1 MSRDNEPSTGH
12 ARLLVLRIMGLAL
25 MSGALLLATTL
36 VSAMPCWGV
45 FILIGLLAW
54 PIWLHRTE
62 YRLFHRRLVV
72 AGVMPSGSR
81 LRPMLW
87 KGTFIK
93 AVQTL
98 AALLLAW
105 LLLSLVSQMSAT
117 HGYALLLDALL
128 LALIIQPVTRGLS
141 GPVSAPHRSTVARH
155 WPLILINTAILTGAI
170 MWLDFA
176 IVGTADT
183 RQMAWHQVA
192 VQAFSAVN
200 DNAGCILWGISGGV
214 LAAIEALSW
223 HLSMLIIPDLPDVA
237 AQLAGWTF
245 FLLRAATV
253 AYLFTTLLL
262 GIDIFIERRVQRAGE
277 RAAGSTFSRTFLLTI
292 LLLAAPFYYASV
304 KLGELDPA
312 SLESGVE
319 NTAQWFNPC
328 IPNPAIRTQL
338 QTQLDAD
345 IETTRVQANDAADTA
360 ITQGLDRIFT
370 DIRAGV
376 DGYLDWYF
384 TVLGEY
390 QRLATAFTED
400 TAAAMGK
407 QLEQHLFANSDFNR
421 QLVLLNRHIIQQSAS
436 HFADLPL
443 LLATTVDDAPC
454 ETGPVSLAAF
464 KELDRDKF
472 KASIAASSGIG
483 AGIMTSKV
491 LASKTVA
498 AIAGKISAKASLK
511 GGTALASKALATKG
525 SSSLL
530 SAGAGTALCAPSGPA
545 AILCGITAGTITW
558 LTVDT
563 ILVEIDETLNRED
576 MRAGILQVLAD
587 QQAILAEQ
595 LTQQHYARIAAMAA
609 RLDASVQRSFVP
621 YTDGVEASP

>member
-12 ARLLVLRIMGLAL
+12 ARLLALRIMVLAL

-36 VSAMPCWGV
+36 VSPMPCWGV
-45 FILIGLLAW
+45 FILAGLLAW

-72 AGVMPSGSR
+72 EGVVQSGSR

-105 LLLSLVSQMSAT
+105 LLMTLVSQMSAT
-117 HGYALLLDALL
+117 HGYALVVDALL
-128 LALIIQPVTRGLS
+128 LALIIKPVTRGLS
-141 GPVSAPHRSTVARH
+141 GPVSVQHRSTVARH
-155 WPLILINTAILTGAI
+155 WPLILINTVVLTGI
-170 MWLDFA
+170 IVWLDFA

-183 RQMAWHQVA
+183 RQMAWHQV
-192 VQAFSAVN
+192 VTQAFSATN
-200 DNAGCILWGISGGV
+200 DAAGCILWGISGGV

-223 HLSMLIIPDLPDVA
+223 HLSMLVIPGLPDMA
-237 AQLAGWTF
+237 AQLAGWAF

-262 GIDIFIERRVQRAGE
+262 GIDIYIERRVQRAGD

-312 SLESGVE
+312 SFANSVE
-319 NTAQWFNPC
+319 DTAQRFNPC
-328 IPNPAIRTQL
+328 IPSPAIRTRL
-338 QTQLDAD
+338 QAQLDAD
-345 IETTRVQANDAADTA
+345 IETTRVQANHEADIA

-370 DIRAGV
+370 NIRAGV
-376 DGYLDWYF
+376 DDYLDWYF

-400 TAAAMGK
+400 TAAAMQQ
-407 QLEQHLFANSDFNR
+407 QLEQQLFANSDFDK
-421 QLVLLNRHIIQQSAS
+421 QLVLLNRHIVQLSAS
-436 HFADLPL
+436 HFADLPPV
-443 LLATTVDDAPC
+443 LAATADAAPC
-454 ETGPVSLAAF
+454 ETGPLSLAPF

-472 KASIAASSGIG
+472 KASIAATSGIG
-483 AGIMTSKV
+483 AGIMTSKM

-498 AIAGKISAKASLK
+498 AVAGKITAKASLK
-511 GGTALASKALATKG
+511 GGTALASKTLAKKG
-525 SSSLL
+525 SSALL
-530 SAGAGTALCAPSGPA
+530 SAGVGTALCAPTGPI
-545 AILCGITAGTITW
+545 AILCGITAGTVTW

-563 ILVEIDETLNRED
+563 ILVEVDETFNRED

-587 QQAILAEQ
+587 QQAILAGQ
-595 LTQQHYARIAAMAA
+595 LTQQHYARIDDMAA
-609 RLDASVQRSFVP
+609 RLDATVQRSFIP
-621 YTDGVEASP
+621 YTDGIEHQ

>member
-1 MSRDNEPSTGH
+1 MSLNNEPPTGH
-12 ARLLVLRIMGLAL
+12 LRLLALRIMVLPL

-36 VSAMPCWGV
+36 VEAIPCWGV
-45 FILIGLLAW
+45 FILAGLLAW

-72 AGVMPSGSR
+72 AGVMPPGSR

-105 LLLSLVSQMSAT
+105 LLLSLVAPMSAT
-117 HGYALLLDALL
+117 HGYALALDALL

-141 GPVSAPHRSTVARH
+141 GPVSAQHQSTVARH

-192 VQAFSAVN
+192 VQAFNAVN
-200 DNAGCILWGISGGV
+200 DNADCILWGISGGV

-223 HLSMLIIPDLPDVA
+223 HLSLLVIPGLPDVA
-237 AQLAGWTF
+237 AQLAGWAF

-262 GIDIFIERRVQRAGE
+262 GIDIFIEKRVQRAGN
-277 RAAGSTFSRTFLLTI
+277 RATGSTFSRTFLLTI

-312 SLESGVE
+312 SFANDVE
-319 NTAQWFNPC
+319 ATAQRFNPC
-328 IPNPAIRTQL
+328 IPNPAMRTQL
-338 QTQLDAD
+338 QAQLDAD
-345 IETTRVQANDAADTA
+345 IETTRVQANNEADSA
-360 ITQGLDRIFT
+360 ITRGLERIFI

-376 DGYLDWYF
+376 DDYLDWYF
-384 TVLGEY
+384 SVVGEY
-390 QRLATAFTED
+390 QRLATAFAAD
-400 TAAAMGK
+400 TAAAMQQ
-407 QLEQHLFANSDFNR
+407 QLEQHLFASSDFDR
-421 QLVLLNRHIIQQSAS
+421 QLVLLNSHIVLQSAS
-436 HFADLPL
+436 YFADLPPA
-443 LLATTVDDAPC
+443 LAATADAAPC
-454 ETGPVSLAAF
+454 ETGPVSLALF

-472 KASIAASSGIG
+472 KASIAATSGIG
-483 AGIMTSKV
+483 AGIMTGKV
-491 LASKTVA
+491 LASKTMA
-498 AIAGKISAKASLK
+498 AITGKLTAKASIK
-511 GGTALASKALATKG
+511 GGTTLASKILAKKG

-530 SAGAGTALCAPSGPA
+530 SAGAGTVLCAPTGPI
-545 AILCGITAGTITW
+545 AILCGITAGAITW
-558 LTVDT
+558 LSVDK
-563 ILVEIDETLNRED
+563 ILVETDEAFNREE
-576 MRAGILQVLAD
+576 MRADILQVLAD
-587 QQAILAEQ
+587 QQAILTEQ
-595 LTQQHYARIAAMAA
+595 LTQQHYARIDAMAA
-609 RLDASVQRSFVP
+609 RLDASVQRRFVP
-621 YTDGVEASP
+621 YTDGVEANP